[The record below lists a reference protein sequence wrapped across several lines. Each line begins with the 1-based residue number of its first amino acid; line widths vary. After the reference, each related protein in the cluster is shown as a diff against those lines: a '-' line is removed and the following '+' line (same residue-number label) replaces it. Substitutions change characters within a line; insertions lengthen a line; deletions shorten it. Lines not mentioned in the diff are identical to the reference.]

1 MLLIALLAALVPAAI
16 PAYDAQAQSEIIEV
30 EIQPDGAN
38 MNDAHIVSTAATTNY
53 GSSTELGV
61 GESNAGSSVYRSLL
75 EFDLTGLPYD
85 MNVIAATLTLTV
97 DQDLSDGGTMCAY
110 ALKVDWVEGQVK
122 WNQRKNIS
130 VAWQTA
136 GASGANDRELE
147 DAVGCVE
154 LGAGLEAGQ
163 TVELVLSPNDV
174 EAMRKDNYFG
184 FLLKME
190 DEADDLY
197 IFRSSDHATET
208 DRPKI
213 ELSYDPDTPLV
224 DPGWTC
230 EDGALFGYTF
240 QNCSTHALI
249 SPFTSSGGHVQ
260 APGNFGTGIGMTA
273 GLLHCEPYPRCV
285 NDYPIYYR
293 LEWSANFRVNFHT
306 GDMTLNQWLSIPGMS
321 NHTLGST
328 YCPQTGTVG
337 GKAIGDC
344 MGYYEGVIL
353 PSQLP
358 ENSSQPYT
366 IGLVVNRSG
375 LSFMEEV
382 GYGWNLYLSLSP
394 FDQDC
399 ADEWYVPLPE
409 TFVID
414 PLIETPLGIYG
425 EPADDQIYETVIGQT
440 YMVRVLDGPWD
451 DGVSN
456 DRTDAAVSLDG
467 ENWMTWTEFS
477 AYAFC
482 VDVIPELMDNL
493 DYQIM
498 YFEATTEEFHIRVN
512 DIEDE
517 FDDNDNHNET
527 PFSYA
532 IGIAFSL
539 AGPVECE
546 SQFTW
551 DDVNDW
557 IASVNV
563 IATEEDVPALTEFN
577 EPMIAG
583 EWYAIEVASGTWNES
598 GGGAPR
604 VDMEFL
610 FTYVMGWE
618 DLAEGSNLVYCVSA
632 DGLTVFIQAPNNET
646 LDLHLRVND
655 QDEPQNWA
663 DNAGALGV
671 NIYRVTFT
679 RTITGCELQFDV
691 GNFVVHDTVEGTAAN
706 GKQFANVF
714 SSGGVSYSYG
724 LTPGGWYMLET
735 TDGPWWR
742 TFTGGGYE
750 SNTHY
755 YDMQLQAGGTWYDF
769 DEWPFAECVVTV
781 DALGHQRVYFQA
793 PDEGGMQYFIRIAG
807 AGPFTRGWMGWN
819 LYQAI
824 DLDLTGLDE
833 CSDFTYNPE
842 STLAIGSIDSWL
854 SGGNLINGLANDA
867 YFAIHIESA
876 NTDSDPPYY
885 QHSGWWESSS
895 SEEERDDLQLTI
907 DGGANWQTLP
917 NHPAVLCYY
926 YTPGENELVFFV
938 RVLNGQSWKMRAE
951 SETFSNNIGSVIY
964 RVHQA
969 SAGELDPWSSC
980 MDDYTA
986 TVPALNEHEW
996 IPPQDEEGILI
1007 SPTLT
1012 YTSSQDPD
1020 GDGIIHWGAPGLVS
1034 GKTYMIATK
1043 NGPWYDGESPTPSYL
1058 AQLSSDDGENWYS
1071 FGEHPDVIC
1080 YKREQTRRYW
1090 TAIFSVET
1098 GQRWRIRVAD
1108 TESSVFTDNTGN
1120 LAYKLNLVNEF
1131 PVNGPGDYVD
1141 DYDPGAF
1148 DVCTQALVRP
1158 QSLTLSEIGSLGNYF
1173 GDWIQYINRSLLS
1186 YFAWC
1191 PQHTEMLVSAMRLL
1205 QTKEPLAT
1213 ISALNTVAKNVAA
1226 DVASYDW
1233 DGGFEDTSI
1242 FTNNATDLA
1251 ERLLPRGG
1259 VAVSPWEEGGDLVH
1273 FDGGN
1278 NALPSFYYTCD
1289 NVFTDYLPSRIRTGV
1304 CFTSAYWK
1312 ETGASFWVQLSLDIS
1327 AIFMLF
1333 LMIKSAV
1340 QSLVYMMTGIRPWT
1354 KDGAQ
1359 RMIIDVANGSD
1370 LIQPVDQWRSPNY
1383 RRRR

>member
-16 PAYDAQAQSEIIEV
+16 PAYEAQAQSELIEV

-85 MNVIAATLTLTV
+85 MNVTAATLTLTV

-110 ALKVDWVEGQVK
+110 ALKVDWVEGQVT
-122 WNQRKNIS
+122 WNIRKQTGVN
-130 VAWQTA
+130 WQTA
-136 GASGANDRELE
+136 GASGENDRELE

-174 EAMRKDNYFG
+174 EAMRKQNYFG

-190 DEADDLY
+190 DEANDLY
-197 IFRSSDHATET
+197 IFRSSDHGTET
-208 DRPKI
+208 DRPKLS
-213 ELSYDPDTPLV
+213 LSYDPDTPLT
-224 DPGWTC
+224 DPGWLC
-230 EDGALFGYTF
+230 YDGAWGG
-240 QNCSTHALI
+240 STLATCNTNAII
-249 SPFTSSGGHVQ
+249 SPFV
-260 APGNFGTGIGMTA
+260 NEGTLTA
-273 GLLHCEPYPRCV
+273 TGLGAGRGVGAAQLQCDPYPNCI

-293 LEWSANFRVNFHT
+293 LVYNRTWSAGSNPTAFSNITFRFE
-306 GDMTLNQWLSIPGMS
+306 IPGKPNITIVSDMS
-321 NHTLGST
+321 CGIGST
-328 YCPQTGTVG
+328 GSCSGVF
-337 GKAIGDC
+337 
-344 MGYYEGVIL
+344 EGVI
-353 PSQLP
+353 PASSLP
-358 ENSSQPYT
+358 ENQASSAT
-366 IGLVVNRSG
+366 IAAFAQYNNGTNLIVTSEMYF
-375 LSFMEEV
+375 S
-382 GYGWNLYLSLSP
+382 LYLSLTP

-451 DGVSN
+451 DGVSSE
-456 DRTDAAVSLDG
+456 RTDAAVSLDG
-467 ENWMTWTEFS
+467 ETWMTWQEFS
-477 AYAFC
+477 TLAFC
-482 VDVIPELMDNL
+482 IDVIPQFMDNL
-493 DYQIM
+493 DYRVL

-512 DIEDE
+512 DIEDQ
-517 FDDNDNHNET
+517 FGDNDNHNET

-539 AGPVECE
+539 AGPVACE

-551 DDVNDW
+551 DEVNDW
-557 IASVNV
+557 VASVNV
-563 IATEEDVPALTEFN
+563 NATLDDVPAMTEFN
-577 EPMIAG
+577 EPMEPG
-583 EWYAIEVASGTWNES
+583 EWYAIEVASGTWNENS
-598 GGGAPR
+598 GPPR

-618 DLAEGSNLVYCVSA
+618 DLAEGSSLVYCVSA

-655 QDEPQNWA
+655 QDDPQNWA
-663 DNAGALGV
+663 DNAGTLGV
-671 NIYRVTFT
+671 NIYKVTFT
-679 RTITGCELQFDV
+679 RTVTGCELQFDV
-691 GNFVVHDTVEGTAAN
+691 GSFVSHDTVEGTAAN

-714 SSGGVSYSYG
+714 SSGDVSFSYG

-819 LYQAI
+819 LYQAV
-824 DLDLTGLDE
+824 DLDISGIDE
-833 CSDFTYNPE
+833 CSDFVYNPE
-842 STLAIGSIDSWL
+842 ATLAIGQVDSWVQN
-854 SGGNLINGLANDA
+854 GNAIPGLANDQ

-1034 GKTYMIATK
+1034 GKTYMIETK

-1120 LAYKLNLVNEF
+1120 LAYKLSLVNEF

-1340 QSLVYMMTGIRPWT
+1340 QSLVYMMTGVRPWT